1 MGRRRKASAPGA
13 PVSADLAR
21 LARRIADDPG
31 APIADR
37 VHAID
42 ILHRLRHGLPLT
54 GRDRW
59 RLRVAHG
66 IRRREARAL
75 ARMYGVAS

>member
-1 MGRRRKASAPGA
+1 M
-13 PVSADLAR
+13 SADLVR

-31 APIADR
+31 AAIADR
-37 VHAID
+37 VHAVNV
-42 ILHRLRHGLPLT
+42 LHRLRHGLPLT

-66 IRRREARAL
+66 IRRREARAQ
-75 ARMYGVAS
+75 ARMYGLPG